1 MNLQPNPFV
10 STSGKK
16 PTCMEMLQLILD
28 GQDSPEQREYF
39 KNHMD
44 NCMPCFKGYQLDMTI
59 KELLKSKCCGGEAP
73 GELVAKIKSQI
84 AAENIS

>member
-1 MNLQPNPFV
+1 MNIPTNPFV

-28 GQDSPEQREYF
+28 GQDSPEQRDYF

-44 NCMPCFKGYQLDMTI
+44 NCMPCFKSYHLDMTI

-73 GELVAKIKSQI
+73 EELVSRIKSQI
-84 AAENIS
+84 AEHKS